1 MIKKTVK
8 YSLLGLMLMGT
19 TACHKRTIILEPQ
32 AQRAVER
39 PAVKNPVKRPIPIKE
54 EILLG
59 RNSKNPSL
67 GTRVD
72 VPVNN
77 PTLGEMVDGSSE
89 ENIREEVA
97 VEEAGSSGI
106 MERIAFPVDEYSRLR
121 KRGRSTVSGDV
132 YLENS
137 NSSEKIAGKKLK
149 LWLNPVTSYSRQWY
163 EESYLGR
170 YKLSKTDKRIYNYLK
185 FTYSDNGGHFNFY
198 GVPTGQYYLVGTMSC
213 SEECGFPETTSVRLV
228 KEVYVG
234 SGVTSV
240 DLMKNVP

>member
-1 MIKKTVK
+1 MINKTVK
-8 YSLLGLMLMGT
+8 YGLLGLMLMGT
-19 TACHKRTIILEPQ
+19 TACHKRTIIIEPQ
-32 AQRAVER
+32 AQRTVER
-39 PAVKNPVKRPIPIKE
+39 AVVKVPVKRPIKE

-59 RNSKNPSL
+59 NNSKNPSL
-67 GTRVD
+67 GNRVD
-72 VPVNN
+72 VPINN
-77 PTLGEMVDGSSE
+77 PTLGEMVSGYGE
-89 ENIREEVA
+89 ENTTEEIA
-97 VEEAGSSGI
+97 IEEAGSSGI
-106 MERIAFPVDEYSRLR
+106 MERIPFPIDEYRRLR

-137 NSSEKIAGKKLK
+137 NSSEKIVGKKLK

-170 YKLSKTDKRIYNYLK
+170 YKLSKTDKRLYNYLK
-185 FTYSDNGGHFNFY
+185 FTYSDNSGHFNFY
-198 GVPTGQYYLVGTMSC
+198 GVPKGQYYLVGTMSC

-234 SGVTSV
+234 SGVTSI